1 MTDLVFDDSEQPS
14 KTIWRALRDS
24 VGDLLRV
31 ASAADCA
38 KCGVSKKMMKGRD
51 LFVFEPNIWEHDFK
65 IPSPI
70 IEKIRKSNGST
81 GVVTSLRCFALVDP
95 VTEDTLADPDKYPP
109 RTFNLHHI
117 EEAIG
122 PRNGRR
128 AALVCMCSM
137 VTNQSVETLIK
148 SVDAR
153 AVAEALALCASFRPR
168 LALCYRDA
176 TAPHHGG
183 SNEIKRAFGGAH
195 ADYGGRVFANYLR
208 PASVSELEIAK
219 LTPTEKKQYDSFWVF
234 TDAFFAHGHGQW
246 TSRATILAQK
256 KNTVQCLLTILYAE
270 CLVTGIK
277 GRGGSF
283 ELHHLSVRSTLRKSR
298 KADFFVGI
306 MHRSANSALKL
317 FNRRARPGPRP
328 R

>member
-1 MTDLVFDDSEQPS
+1 MTNLVFDDSAQPS
-14 KTIWRALRDS
+14 IAIWRALRDS
-24 VGDLLRV
+24 VDDLLRV

-38 KCGVSKKMMKGRD
+38 KCGVSRDMMKGRD

-70 IEKIRKSNGST
+70 IERIRKSCDDR
-81 GVVTSLRCFALVDP
+81 VVTSLRCFALVDP

-109 RTFNLHHI
+109 RTFHLHHI

-128 AALVCMCSM
+128 AALVCMCSNI
-137 VTNQSVETLIK
+137 TNQTVETLIK

-153 AVAEALALCASFRPR
+153 PVAEALALCASFRPR

-176 TAPHHGG
+176 TASHASG
-183 SNEIKRAFGGAH
+183 SSEIMRAFGGAY

-208 PASVSELEIAK
+208 PASVSELELAQ
-219 LTPTEKKQYDSFWVF
+219 LTPTEKKQYESFWVF

-283 ELHHLSVRSTLRKSR
+283 ELHHLSVRSTLRTSR
-298 KADFFVGI
+298 TADFFVGI
-306 MHRSANSALKL
+306 MHRSANNALKL
-317 FNRRARPGPRP
+317 FNRRKRPGPRP